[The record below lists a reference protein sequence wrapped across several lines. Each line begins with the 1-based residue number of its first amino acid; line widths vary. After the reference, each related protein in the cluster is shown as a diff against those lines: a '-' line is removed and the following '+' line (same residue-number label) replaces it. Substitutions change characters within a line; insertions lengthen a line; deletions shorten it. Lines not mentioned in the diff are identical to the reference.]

1 MCDTVDSS
9 GCTVRGTTRGLKR
22 SWQNKVPGHGHE
34 VSPLYSC
41 RNLMAMQFAT
51 DISTEQ
57 LGDEIAKGLGE
68 KNRYLIR
75 SIVIACGSGKALSL
89 FEKTRQVKRNRG
101 MIVGISTFSRRPA
114 LLDCDHIQINNRQ
127 RRRTPGGVFISLFK
141 SDSDIPEDVK
151 KKILVESNNE
161 TQKIMRARK
170 KNQYLLENKTK
181 RPKIMSTPKKGH
193 IDPPENE
200 TKLGELLKKEREED
214 SAFDSVK
221 PLPPIEHL
229 FQQHLVLD
237 ADKPVLVGG
246 NIEDIQMET

>member
-89 FEKTRQVKRNRG
+89 FEKTRQVKRNGG
-101 MIVGISTFSRRPA
+101 MI
-114 LLDCDHIQINNRQ
+114 INNGQ

-181 RPKIMSTPKKGH
+181 RPKIMSAPKKGH

-221 PLPPIEHL
+221 PLPPIERL

>member
-75 SIVIACGSGKALSL
+75 SIVIACGSGK
-89 FEKTRQVKRNRG
+89 
-101 MIVGISTFSRRPA
+101 
-114 LLDCDHIQINNRQ
+114 
-127 RRRTPGGVFISLFK
+127 
-141 SDSDIPEDVK
+141 

-181 RPKIMSTPKKGH
+181 RPKIMSAPKKGH

-200 TKLGELLKKEREED
+200 TKLDELLKKEREED